1 MFGVIEAG
9 KESNINYPQ
18 TQDTLRIRVLKA
30 NHILPFSDLRAST
43 TLYETIGDAVMAVFH
58 RPEQAVKA
66 ALDIQ
71 RYIENFNASMDYKI
85 VIKVGIHTGPAIAVN
100 SNERLDYFGRT
111 VNLAARI
118 QNESRG
124 NDIVI
129 SEQCFERK
137 GVQEVIKQY
146 SASEEVYKTHLK
158 GIAESVVIT
167 RIWL

>member
-43 TLYETIGDAVMAVFH
+43 TLYETIGDAHAYGQVNRHFDFLTDWIAKNSGSIVKTIGDAVMAVFH
-58 RPEQAVKA
+58 RPE
-66 ALDIQ
+66 
-71 RYIENFNASMDYKI
+71 
-85 VIKVGIHTGPAIAVN
+85 
-100 SNERLDYFGRT
+100 
-111 VNLAARI
+111 
-118 QNESRG
+118 
-124 NDIVI
+124 VI

-146 SASEEVYKTHLK
+146 SSSEEVYKTHLK

>member
-1 MFGVIEAG
+1 MQEFRDLFSSEVLAPGQQVGIE
-9 KESNINYPQ
+9 NV
-18 TQDTLRIRVLKA
+18 T
-30 NHILPFSDLRAST
+30 ILFSDLRAST
-43 TLYETIGDAVMAVFH
+43 TLYETIGDAHAYGQVNRHFDFLTDWIAKNSGSIVKTIGDAVMAVFH

-137 GVQEVIKQY
+137 GV
-146 SASEEVYKTHLK
+146 
-158 GIAESVVIT
+158 
-167 RIWL
+167 